1 MKIKPLQISA
11 HIILLLGVLL
21 MVVPIWISF
30 ASSTHDT
37 VTILT
42 KGMQFNIGEHF
53 SKNYNEVLN
62 EKGGWSEEV
71 TAAKMFI
78 NSFIMALGIATLKV
92 TISAMS
98 AYALVYYRFK
108 LAVPI
113 FWLIFITLLVPLEV
127 RIFPTYKIVSD
138 LGLTNSYTGLILPLV
153 ASATATFFFRQFYRT
168 IPDELLES
176 AKLDGANSWRF
187 FIDFLVPLSKTMIAA
202 MFIFMFVYGYSQYL
216 WPLIMTTS
224 EKYWTVVMG
233 MKIIFTESYEGV
245 ALPRTAER
253 FAYII
258 LSMIPPVLVVVILQK
273 WFIKGLIQTEK

>member
-42 KGMQFNIGEHF
+42 EGMQFNIGEHF

-153 ASATATFFFRQFYRT
+153 AFLFALYQS
-168 IPDELLES
+168 ES
-176 AKLDGANSWRF
+176 LKINSHIDAPEKLYKN
-187 FIDFLVPLSKTMIAA
+187 KNYM
-202 MFIFMFVYGYSQYL
+202 
-216 WPLIMTTS
+216 
-224 EKYWTVVMG
+224 
-233 MKIIFTESYEGV
+233 
-245 ALPRTAER
+245 
-253 FAYII
+253 
-258 LSMIPPVLVVVILQK
+258 
-273 WFIKGLIQTEK
+273 

>member
-42 KGMQFNIGEHF
+42 EGMKFNMGEHF
-53 SKNYNEVLN
+53 SRNYNEVLN

-138 LGLTNSYTGLILPLV
+138 LGLTNSYTCLLYTSPSPRDGLLSRMPS
-153 ASATATFFFRQFYRT
+153 SA
-168 IPDELLES
+168 
-176 AKLDGANSWRF
+176 
-187 FIDFLVPLSKTMIAA
+187 
-202 MFIFMFVYGYSQYL
+202 
-216 WPLIMTTS
+216 
-224 EKYWTVVMG
+224 
-233 MKIIFTESYEGV
+233 
-245 ALPRTAER
+245 
-253 FAYII
+253 
-258 LSMIPPVLVVVILQK
+258 
-273 WFIKGLIQTEK
+273 

>member
-42 KGMQFNIGEHF
+42 EGMKFNIGEHF
-53 SKNYNEVLN
+53 SRNYNEVLN

-187 FIDFLVPLSKTMIAA
+187 FCRFLGSIVQNYDCSN
-202 MFIFMFVYGYSQYL
+202 VYIYVCL
-216 WPLIMTTS
+216 WI
-224 EKYWTVVMG
+224 
-233 MKIIFTESYEGV
+233 
-245 ALPRTAER
+245 
-253 FAYII
+253 
-258 LSMIPPVLVVVILQK
+258 
-273 WFIKGLIQTEK
+273 